1 MIQASDLRSGSS
13 KSRAGRPLSAKRELH
28 GYNGPLQYLAN
39 KGNPDE
45 QMTTVQVGSSRS
57 SKMRRVNLGISTVAG
72 KTSEKLTYPGLLD
85 GNQKL
90 FFYLF
95 SHH

>member
-13 KSRAGRPLSAKRELH
+13 KSRGRPLSAKRELH

-45 QMTTVQVGSSRS
+45 VTTVQV
-57 SKMRRVNLGISTVAG
+57 VSTLKSYG
-72 KTSEKLTYPGLLD
+72 KKVQTHPIM
-85 GNQKL
+85 
-90 FFYLF
+90 
-95 SHH
+95 